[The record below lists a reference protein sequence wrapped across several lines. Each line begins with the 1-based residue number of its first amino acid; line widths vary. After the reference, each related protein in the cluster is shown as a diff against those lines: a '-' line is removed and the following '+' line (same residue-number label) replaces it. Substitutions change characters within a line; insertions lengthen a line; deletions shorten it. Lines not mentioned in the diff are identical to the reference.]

1 MAMKMSCRHFRHLK
15 GRTNI
20 SMVSYARSVS
30 IRGLYYHLSMLR
42 NVSSKK
48 VIRAMK
54 AKKLQ
59 YNLGLNFYACHEA
72 VKRKKKKKGN
82 FFFVLEVF
90 LLSLT
95 VNINFT
101 LKMER
106 QGYRNI
112 ILYTFALSHGK
123 VYSQVEIT
131 SYLTGISVPQ
141 KQRSIIFVC
150 KAVGVLLAVSSV
162 RVTVEFPPR

>member
-1 MAMKMSCRHFRHLK
+1 MKMNCRHFRKLK

-30 IRGLYYHLSMLR
+30 IRGLYYHLSILR

-48 VIRAMK
+48 IIRAMK

-59 YNLGLNFYACHEA
+59 YNLGLNFYACYEA

-82 FFFVLEVF
+82 FFCCSGSF

-101 LKMER
+101 PKMER

-123 VYSQVEIT
+123 VYRQTEIIQ
-131 SYLTGISVPQ
+131 YLTGISVPQ
-141 KQRSIIFVC
+141 KQQGIIFVC
-150 KAVGVLLAVSSV
+150 KAVGL
-162 RVTVEFPPR
+162 